1 MVAKELNTSSS
12 RWLFTKEMQKKDT
25 TLVYTRPDYMVEN
38 ETITIP
44 DDGKEDEP
52 LETGETRIKHSGPVA
67 VTTGD
72 STLEKQG
79 TREPAPSNPP
89 EIGDHSLYRELLER
103 ARQDP
108 ATQERDLEEAMTGTP
123 NKKRQLQ
130 EDVKQV
136 QEMRAFQDYLHEHG
150 LREGEVDAFGNCL
163 FLSIA
168 RHMTEQEAMYSTATP
183 EDPKS
188 LHSNTARSIRN
199 LALDHML
206 EHRSAFEGSFGS
218 KSNKR
223 TTTDRITADTEIDTV
238 MEEELEAERER
249 DALDSALDP
258 DLDHYCKRMRS
269 ETAQGDELTIRA
281 AAWALRI
288 NIRVLKMNSTTA
300 TIMALTYPGTPPDLE
315 EGSGTSNSLGSDD
328 QGLRTITIAHYVCQH
343 GGAGHYN
350 PIIHQDKED
359 YSLEET
365 DIFEVVDDEES
376 PNPESNAHWKDD
388 EEAIPIVTSPT
399 MDTEEPESPDQRHSS
414 WATARAAAAAEKK
427 AGLQQFQTDLR
438 QKLTPKVWI
447 SAGALDQ

>member
-1 MVAKELNTSSS
+1 
-12 RWLFTKEMQKKDT
+12 
-25 TLVYTRPDYMVEN
+25 
-38 ETITIP
+38 
-44 DDGKEDEP
+44 
-52 LETGETRIKHSGPVA
+52 
-67 VTTGD
+67 
-72 STLEKQG
+72 
-79 TREPAPSNPP
+79 
-89 EIGDHSLYRELLER
+89 
-103 ARQDP
+103 
-108 ATQERDLEEAMTGTP
+108 
-123 NKKRQLQ
+123 
-130 EDVKQV
+130 
-136 QEMRAFQDYLHEHG
+136 
-150 LREGEVDAFGNCL
+150 
-163 FLSIA
+163 
-168 RHMTEQEAMYSTATP
+168 MTEQEAMYSTATP

-206 EHRSAFEGSFGS
+206 EHRSAFEGSLGS
-218 KSNKR
+218 KSNTR
-223 TTTDRITADTEIDTV
+223 TTTDRITANTEIDTV
-238 MEEELEAERER
+238 MEEELAAERER

-281 AAWALRI
+281 AAWVLRI
-288 NIRVLKMNSTTA
+288 NIRVLKMNSTTT
-300 TIMALTYPGTPPDLE
+300 TIMTLTYPGTPPDLE

-376 PNPESNAHWKDD
+376 PNPESNTHWKDD

-414 WATARAAAAAEKK
+414 WATARAAAAAEIGRDAAVSNSIK
-427 AGLQQFQTDLR
+427 AKTDSKGLDLR
-438 QKLTPKVWI
+438 WGVRPMTFRTEQTTAMPQTRNPRPGEDTGVDWPRTFHVVHKGMSLCHLETGKKRHRILTNGPQPGHGNI
-447 SAGALDQ
+447 

>member
-1 MVAKELNTSSS
+1 
-12 RWLFTKEMQKKDT
+12 
-25 TLVYTRPDYMVEN
+25 
-38 ETITIP
+38 
-44 DDGKEDEP
+44 
-52 LETGETRIKHSGPVA
+52 
-67 VTTGD
+67 
-72 STLEKQG
+72 
-79 TREPAPSNPP
+79 
-89 EIGDHSLYRELLER
+89 
-103 ARQDP
+103 
-108 ATQERDLEEAMTGTP
+108 
-123 NKKRQLQ
+123 
-130 EDVKQV
+130 
-136 QEMRAFQDYLHEHG
+136 
-150 LREGEVDAFGNCL
+150 
-163 FLSIA
+163 
-168 RHMTEQEAMYSTATP
+168 MTEQEAMYSTATP

-188 LHSNTARSIRN
+188 LYSNTARSIRN

-238 MEEELEAERER
+238 MEEELAAERER

-269 ETAQGDELTIRA
+269 ETAQGDELTIFA
-281 AAWALRI
+281 TAWTLRI

-300 TIMALTYPGTPPDLE
+300 TIMTLTYPGTPPDLE

-414 WATARAAAAAEKK
+414 WATARAAAAAEIGRDAAVSNSIK
-427 AGLQQFQTDLR
+427 AKTDSKGLDLR
-438 QKLTPKVWI
+438 WGVRPMAFRTEQTTDMPQIRNPRPGEDTGV
-447 SAGALDQ
+447 D